1 MNVHRNTT
9 IDRRA
14 GHGTPSRPPHRLLVT
29 DRGATAIEYAILAAL
44 IAAVIVGVV
53 TNVGQD
59 ALTNFTQVDF

>member
-1 MNVHRNTT
+1 VNVHRNTT

-14 GHGTPSRPPHRLLVT
+14 AVGTSSPPHRFLAT

-59 ALTNFTQVDF
+59 ALDNFTQVSF